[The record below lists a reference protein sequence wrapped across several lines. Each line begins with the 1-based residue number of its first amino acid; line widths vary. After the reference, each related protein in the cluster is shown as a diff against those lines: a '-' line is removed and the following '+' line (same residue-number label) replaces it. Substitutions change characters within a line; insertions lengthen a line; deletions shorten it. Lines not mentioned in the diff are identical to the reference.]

1 MGGGEI
7 TVEFVI
13 EASATIA
20 ENKVNG
26 LEDSTGSKMI
36 KQLPQEKLDEI
47 KRCFQDRLM
56 ELEDTTSS
64 WKIVKVIF
72 SRRTR

>member
-20 ENKVNG
+20 ENKVNV

-47 KRCFQDRLM
+47 KRCFQDRFM
-56 ELEDTTSS
+56 EL
-64 WKIVKVIF
+64 
-72 SRRTR
+72 